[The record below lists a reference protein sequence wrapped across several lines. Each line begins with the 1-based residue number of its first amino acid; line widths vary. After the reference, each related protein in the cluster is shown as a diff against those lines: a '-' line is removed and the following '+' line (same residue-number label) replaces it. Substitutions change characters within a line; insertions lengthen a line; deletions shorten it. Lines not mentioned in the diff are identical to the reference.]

1 MERYDKLFVFFALLI
16 IGYFLKRAKYLKEN
30 DNEALIRIIFNI
42 TLPAVILYS
51 FNGFRFSAEHLAIP
65 IISLVYPLFV
75 YVIIRYLLFPK
86 FFKRENTL
94 AKISLIGYNI
104 GLFAY
109 PIIEILIGTDA
120 LRYTVLFEI
129 GNSLVI
135 FVFLYMISYMTQ
147 LGKFSIR
154 NVPIKKILTKLFTF
168 PPFVCVILAFAL
180 AGLEINLP
188 NGVVSV
194 LKATSSANIILF
206 SLVLG
211 MTLDFDIKK
220 EDLKFVMKI
229 LFLRYTYGIIGII
242 VFFLFLPISLMLKT
256 ILSICLL
263 LPVPMATLPYSIEFG
278 FDTKRASA
286 LVNISNIISLV
297 LVFVLAIILKLI

>member
-86 FFKRENTL
+86 FFNRENTL

>member
-30 DNEALIRIIFNI
+30 DNEVLIRIIFNI

-86 FFKRENTL
+86 FFNRDNTL

-297 LVFVLAIILKLI
+297 LVFVIAIILKLI